1 MFDNCTTKTNT
12 DQYLDKNILPMLI
25 ETKDITLQTEGFSDI
40 HNLTNQVNEIVTET
54 DIDEGF
60 CHIFAVGST
69 ASISTM
75 EFEPALVKDIKEK
88 LEDFASKKMRSHHSE
103 TWGDDNGFS
112 HIRATFMGPGITVP
126 VRDGACILGT
136 WQQIVVL
143 DHDNRPRQR
152 HVIVQVV
159 GKK

>member
-1 MFDNCTTKTNT
+1 MMK
-12 DQYLDKNILPMLI
+12 I
-25 ETKDITLQTEGFSDI
+25 ETKDIYLETEGFSDI
-40 HNLTNQVNEIVTET
+40 HNLTERVEKIVH
-54 DIDEGF
+54 DSGIDEGF

-75 EFEPALVKDIKEK
+75 EFEPALVKDIRKK
-88 LEDFASKKMRSHHSE
+88 LEEFASENERSHHSE

-126 VRDGACILGT
+126 IRDNRCILGT

-143 DHDNRPRQR
+143 DHDNRPRER
-152 HVIVQVV
+152 HVVVQVL
-159 GKK
+159 GCKSETLARAKLGS

>member
-1 MFDNCTTKTNT
+1 MDIVTS
-12 DQYLDKNILPMLI
+12 DIYLN
-25 ETKDITLQTEGFSDI
+25 TEGYSDI
-40 HNLTNQVNEIVTET
+40 HNLTPKVGNLVRESGIK
-54 DIDEGF
+54 EGF

-88 LEDFASKKMRSHHSE
+88 LEEFASKNMRSHHSE

-126 VRDGACILGT
+126 IRKGKCILGT
-136 WQQIVVL
+136 WQQIIVL
-143 DHDNRPRQR
+143 DHDNRPRER
-152 HVIVQVV
+152 HVVVQVI
-159 GKK
+159 GKN

>member
-1 MFDNCTTKTNT
+1 MD
-12 DQYLDKNILPMLI
+12 II
-25 ETKDITLQTEGFSDI
+25 TKDLHLNTQGFSDI
-40 HNLTNQVNEIVTET
+40 HNLTPSVNTIVSET
-54 DIDEGF
+54 GFSEGF

-88 LEDFASKKMRSHHSE
+88 LEDFASQHMKSHHSE

-126 VRDGACILGT
+126 IRNGKCILGT

-143 DHDNRPRQR
+143 DHDNQTRKR
-152 HVIVQVV
+152 HIVVQVV
-159 GKK
+159 GKE

>member
-1 MFDNCTTKTNT
+1 M
-12 DQYLDKNILPMLI
+12 NII
-25 ETKDITLQTEGFSDI
+25 TKDIHLKTKGFSDI
-40 HNLTNQVNEIVTET
+40 HNLTPKVNSIVSESGFN
-54 DIDEGF
+54 DGF

-88 LEDFASKKMRSHHSE
+88 LEDFASQHMTSHHSE

-126 VRDGACILGT
+126 IRDGKCILGT

-143 DHDNRPRQR
+143 DHDNQARKR
-152 HVIVQVV
+152 HVVVQVI